1 MKPLFCF
8 YDMAVSPCS
17 YDFFTFLYSAEIC
30 RIRRGLSDIKL
41 IFVHG
46 PEGKFRKD
54 NIRTPQQNETFFN
67 NVIIPGI
74 SLLPSCESF
83 MWLKRQEISF
93 QSLSAQNIFPRG
105 YTLNQPTAEYVANAL
120 VASLLRKDT
129 LGFLEAPS
137 YSRKIAEQIANS
149 RTCGRPYVTLTVRE
163 IERDNANNTRTINYD
178 VWSEAILKLRE
189 KGVETLVVR
198 DTSQAFSPALFP
210 NTPEV
215 PEASVHLPTRLALYE
230 NALLNYTKNNGPGT
244 LQLYSKARTMLF
256 NSFDDDVIA
265 LSRKWYSVNFGMNHG
280 DQYPMTTINKKFIW
294 DGEATAT
301 VIQGALNA
309 METSGN
315 NIKVNG
321 FTNIEHVKSSLI
333 VALRH
338 LASQL
343 HYGLLQEDIVLF
355 KAIKAV
361 NAQFNLFNSVEQP
374 LSELSGDKISQEVL
388 TELFAH
394 SDENISHTQNI

>member
-1 MKPLFCF
+1 
-8 YDMAVSPCS
+8 MAVSPCS

-83 MWLKRQEISF
+83 MWLRRQEISF

-129 LGFLEAPS
+129 PGFLEAPS

-149 RTCGRPYVTLTVRE
+149 RTGGRPYVTLTVRE

-178 VWSEAILKLRE
+178 VWSEAIIKLRE
-189 KGVETLVVR
+189 KGIETLVVR

-230 NALLNYTKNNGPGT
+230 NALLNYTKNNGPGS
-244 LQLYSKARTMLF
+244 LQLYSKARTIYF
-256 NSFDDDVIA
+256 NSIDNDVIA
-265 LSRKWYSVNFGMNHG
+265 LSEKWFAHNYGMKAG
-280 DQYPMTTINKKFIW
+280 DQFPFTTASKKYVWTPETVKEIVSEAINARKTNR
-294 DGEATAT
+294 DN
-301 VIQGALNA
+301 VNL
-309 METSGN
+309 
-315 NIKVNG
+315 NG
-321 FTNIEHVKSSLI
+321 FSDRLQLQHSLSTG
-333 VALRH
+333 LRH
-338 LASQL
+338 LASHLQ
-343 HYGLLQEDIVLF
+343 YGLLVEDVSLF
-355 KAIKAV
+355 KAIKAI
-361 NAQFNLFNSVEQP
+361 NSQFLIFDSVEQP
-374 LSELSGDKISQEVL
+374 LMDLSGKKIKTEVL
-388 TELFAH
+388 DGLLKQA
-394 SDENISHTQNI
+394 NR

>member
-1 MKPLFCF
+1 MKTLFCF
-8 YDMAVSPCS
+8 YDMVVSPCS

-30 RIRRGLSDIKL
+30 RIRRGLSDIRL

-46 PEGKFRKD
+46 SEGKFRKD
-54 NIRTPQQNETFFN
+54 NLRTPQQNETFFN

-83 MWLKRQEISF
+83 IWLKRQEISL
-93 QSLSAQNIFPRG
+93 QSVSDQNIFPRG
-105 YTLNQPTAEYVANAL
+105 YKLNRPTAEYVGHAL

-129 LGFLEAPS
+129 PGFLKAPY
-137 YSRKIAEQIANS
+137 YSCKIAEQIANS
-149 RTCGRPYVTLTVRE
+149 RTGGRPYVTLTVRE
-163 IERDNANNTRTINYD
+163 IERDDTNNTRRINYD
-178 VWSEAILKLRE
+178 VWSEAIIKLRK
-189 KGVETLVVR
+189 KGIETLVVR

-230 NALLNYTKNNGPGT
+230 TALLNYTKNNGPGA
-244 LQLYSKARTMLF
+244 LLLYSKARTMYF

-265 LSRKWYSVNFGMNHG
+265 LSRKWFSVYYGMNHG
-280 DQYPMTTINKKFIW
+280 DQFPMTTINKKFIW
-294 DGEATAT
+294 DDETT
-301 VIQGALNA
+301 SSVIQGAQNA

-315 NIKVNG
+315 ISELNG
-321 FTNIEHVKSSLI
+321 FTNIEHMKSSLI
-333 VALRH
+333 VAFRH

-343 HYGLLQEDIVLF
+343 RYGLLQEDIILF

-361 NAQFNLFNSVEQP
+361 NTRVSLFDSVEQS

-388 TELFAH
+388 TQLFAH
-394 SDENISHTQNI
+394 SDHDISYIQNS

>member
-1 MKPLFCF
+1 
-8 YDMAVSPCS
+8 MAVSPCS

-46 PEGKFRKD
+46 TEGKFRKD
-54 NIRTPQQNETFFN
+54 NIRTQQQNETFFN

-105 YTLNQPTAEYVANAL
+105 YTLNQPTSEYVAHAL

-129 LGFLEAPS
+129 PGFLKAPS
-137 YSRKIAEQIANS
+137 YSRKIAEQIANK
-149 RTCGRPYVTLTVRE
+149 RTGGIPYVTLTVRE

-178 VWSEAILKLRE
+178 VWSEAIIKLRE
-189 KGVETLVVR
+189 KGIETLVVR

-230 NALLNYTKNNGPGT
+230 TAILNYTKNNGPGT
-244 LQLYSKARTMLF
+244 LLLFSKARAMIL

-265 LSRKWYSVNFGMNHG
+265 LSRKWYSANYGMNHG
-280 DQYPMTTINKKFIW
+280 DQFPMTSINKKFIW
-294 DGEATAT
+294 DNEATTT
-301 VIQGALNA
+301 VIQGAQNA
-309 METSGN
+309 MESSGN
-315 NIKVNG
+315 ISEVNG
-321 FTNIEHVKSSLI
+321 FTNVEHVKSSLI
-333 VALRH
+333 VAFNH

-343 HYGLLQEDIVLF
+343 QYGLLQEDITLF
-355 KAIKAV
+355 KAIKVV
-361 NAQFNLFNSVEQP
+361 NTQFSLFDSVEQP

-388 TELFAH
+388 AELFAH
-394 SDENISHTQNI
+394 SD